1 MLLRIENLNKSFGGL
16 KAVKDFNLII
26 KEGELCGLIGPNGA
40 GKTTVFNLITGFYKP
55 DSGRIIFNNKDITNL
70 LPHEIV
76 RLGIS
81 RTFQN
86 IRLFNNLTAFENI
99 IFAFNYQ
106 LDYSPISSIF
116 RSKNFKEKEKVIK
129 ERAYQFL
136 KLFDLEKRAFL
147 LAKNLPY
154 GEMRKLEI
162 ARALAL
168 NPKLLLLDEPSC
180 GMTINETLALMDLIK
195 FIKEKFNLTIFIIEH
210 QMRVI
215 MGLCERIVV
224 MDFGE
229 IIAEGSPKEI
239 QNNPKVIAAYLGR
252 EYAYH

>member
-16 KAVKDFNLII
+16 RAVKDFNLVIQ
-26 KEGELCGLIGPNGA
+26 EGELCGLIGPNGA

-55 DSGRIIFNNKDITNL
+55 DSGRIIFNNQDITNL

-86 IRLFNNLTAFENI
+86 IRLFNNLTVFENI
-99 IFAFNYQ
+99 ISAFNYQ
-106 LDYSPISSIF
+106 LDYSNISSIF
-116 RSKNFKEKEKVIK
+116 RSKNFKEKEKAIK
-129 ERAYQFL
+129 EKAYQFL
-136 KLFDLEKRAFL
+136 KLFELEKRTSL

-195 FIKEKFNLTIFIIEH
+195 FIKEKFNLTILIIEH

-229 IIAEGSPKEI
+229 IIAEGSPQEI